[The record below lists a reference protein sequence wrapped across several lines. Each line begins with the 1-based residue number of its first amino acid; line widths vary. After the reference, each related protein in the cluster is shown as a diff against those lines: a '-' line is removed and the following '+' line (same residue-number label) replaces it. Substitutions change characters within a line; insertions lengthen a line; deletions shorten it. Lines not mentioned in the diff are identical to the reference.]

1 MTLGACGRGV
11 CFIGSLNLGLEICR
25 NGLSRMFSFPDY
37 ISWDNT
43 RGPILHLAPE
53 PIILSCSTCQT
64 SLKLSPA
71 SWPIHLLCHPW
82 PRHLENWDPAI
93 KLKFSFSLS
102 PSNTWPW
109 LEGKEKNPQILATC
123 SSNLWALNSQ
133 SLFIFCFKKWL
144 YVLLGVT
151 PVLRTELLDHAMWL
165 NSLTPSLC
173 SLWHQ

>member
-1 MTLGACGRGV
+1 MDWVECFLSLITLVETISEAQ
-11 CFIGSLNLGLEICR
+11 FSTWHLSLSFCLVLLVKQVWNCHQHPDQFTCCAILG
-25 NGLSRMFSFPDY
+25 PD
-37 ISWDNT
+37 IWRIETLPS
-43 RGPILHLAPE
+43 
-53 PIILSCSTCQT
+53 
-64 SLKLSPA
+64 
-71 SWPIHLLCHPW
+71 
-82 PRHLENWDPAI
+82 

-144 YVLLGVT
+144 CVLLGVT
-151 PVLRTELLDHAMWL
+151 PVLRTELLDHVMWL

>member
-11 CFIGSLNLGLEICR
+11 CFIESLNLGLEICR

-93 KLKFSFSLS
+93 KTQIFILPKSQQYMALVR
-102 PSNTWPW
+102 
-109 LEGKEKNPQILATC
+109 GKRKKPTNIGYTLIQPMSSQFPVTFHFLLQKVIMC
-123 SSNLWALNSQ
+123 SAWGDPCAPNWT
-133 SLFIFCFKKWL
+133 FGPC
-144 YVLLGVT
+144 YV
-151 PVLRTELLDHAMWL
+151 A
-165 NSLTPSLC
+165 
-173 SLWHQ
+173 